1 MEMNSIRTVTPATNA
16 SPKSQE
22 TPEGASGRSRRR
34 RRKSKKDEL
43 SLLLAACTTSWK
55 TPDYILT
62 LVAQFFNA
70 KSSVLWIRDEQT
82 QDEFWPHATYGRPD
96 LAEQLALKLV
106 YVSLDDPHVIAKKAF
121 ETRSTV
127 FGRIGAPPFDEEWL
141 SKRYTCDLKN
151 QKISHISLSPMFD
164 DRGEPFAFI
173 SMYFASRPDTNFLTA
188 RLPPLLTHLAALF
201 QLLWSEVRLVRGERR
216 LMGHEI
222 RHATTSI
229 IGSVDAIERRL
240 RFHESSDALLQRSIA
255 DLRKALSTVLE
266 TAKSDKYLDAIRE
279 QRRRSTTISFQ
290 DEFNSVAQP
299 LIRQQPHH
307 KITLS
312 PTRYL
317 DGRFD
322 IVMAQIHF
330 REIIDNLISNAIKYS
345 IPEGTVRVTV
355 AREKGTHN
363 AIVRVSNT
371 SHGLSKIEQK
381 KIWTRNYRGVRAR
394 ESSAPGE
401 GIGLAVV
408 RDICEEYHIGYLY
421 DETTR
426 QDSSIIWSNFTL
438 VFPHTIVKWEPRI
451 HAEHA

>member
-1 MEMNSIRTVTPATNA
+1 MR
-16 SPKSQE
+16 
-22 TPEGASGRSRRR
+22 RSKRRR
-34 RRKSKKDEL
+34 RSSKKDAL
-43 SLLLAACTTSWK
+43 SHLLAACTTSWK

-62 LVAQFFNA
+62 LVAQFFHA
-70 KSSVLWIRDEQT
+70 SSGILWIRDEQT
-82 QDEFWPHATYGRPD
+82 QDEFWPHATHNRPD
-96 LAEQLALKLV
+96 LAEQIALKLV
-106 YVSLDDPHVIAKKAF
+106 YVSLDDPHVVARQAF
-121 ETRSTV
+121 DTRSTV
-127 FGRIGAPPFDEEWL
+127 FGQIGTAPFDDQWL
-141 SKRYTCDLKN
+141 SKRYTCDLST
-151 QKISHISLSPMFD
+151 QKIRYISLSPMFD

-173 SMYFASRPDTNFLTA
+173 SLYFAQKPDTNLLNA
-188 RLPPLLTHLAALF
+188 RLPPLLLHLAALF

-240 RFHESSDALLQRSIA
+240 RLHENSDALLQRSIA

-279 QRRRSTTISFQ
+279 QRRRATSLNFQ

-307 KITLS
+307 RITLS

-322 IVMAQIHF
+322 LVMAQIHF
-330 REIIDNLISNAIKYS
+330 REIIDNLISNATKYS
-345 IPEGTVRVTV
+345 VPEGLVRVTV
-355 AREKGTHN
+355 NKEKGTSN

-371 SHGLSKIEQK
+371 SHGLSVAERK
-381 KIWTRNYRGVRAR
+381 KIWTRNYRGIRAR

-408 RDICEEYHIGYLY
+408 RDICEEYHIGYSY

-426 QDSSIIWSNFTL
+426 QDSGIIWSNFTL
-438 VFPHTIVKWEPRI
+438 VFPHSIVKWEPRS
-451 HAEHA
+451 HGELE